1 MTNTNT
7 NTNTNLRGWTYALDD
22 HVLAKHLHDE
32 DCYDLFDNDCR
43 DDGHVANFVANFSV
57 FLLVTLLY

>member
-22 HVLAKHLHDE
+22 HVLAKHLRDE

-43 DDGHVANFVANFSV
+43 DDGHVANFVANF
-57 FLLVTLLY
+57 